1 MIKIGL
7 IGTQSMHAW
16 SFGEAL
22 NVPMEDGS
30 YRCENARV
38 VAAYGVDDDK
48 EHLKLTLEK
57 GNIPEAVDSFE
68 ELLEKCNA
76 FMILQR
82 RGGEHM
88 KYAEEIIKRGYPVFI
103 DKPVCDSYENIKKL
117 EELAKQY
124 DAVICGGSGL
134 KHIDD
139 IKELKELIESGHF
152 ESISGATINHS
163 ADIDSPYDGILFY
176 LPHGVEMMLELFG
189 YNPVSVNTTVL
200 SNNNFTVCVKY
211 PDKLINLAISNCRP
225 SYITINGT
233 KSITKEID
241 STNIFK
247 DEIKHFV
254 KSIEENKI
262 TKDVTKLTKHVDVIL
277 KIRESIEE
285 KKEIIL

>member
-16 SFGEAL
+16 SFAEAL
-22 NVPMEDGS
+22 NVPMENGS
-30 YRCENARV
+30 FRCENARV
-38 VAAYGVDDDK
+38 VAAYGVDDDE
-48 EHLKLTLEK
+48 EHIKFTLEK
-57 GNIPEAVDSFE
+57 GNIPKSVDSFE
-68 ELLEKCNA
+68 EMLTECNA

-82 RGGEHM
+82 KGGEHI

-103 DKPVCDSYENIKKL
+103 DKPVCDSLEGIEKL
-117 EELAKQY
+117 KNLAKENNT
-124 DAVICGGSGL
+124 VICGGSGL

-139 IKELKELIESGHF
+139 ILELKKLIETGYF
-152 ESISGATINHS
+152 EEIRGATINHS
-163 ADIDSPYDGILFY
+163 ADINSPYDGILFY

-211 PDKLINLAISNCRP
+211 SDKLVNLAISSCRP
-225 SYITINGT
+225 SFITINGT

-241 STNIFK
+241 SANIFK

-254 KSIEENKI
+254 SEIEKNNI
-262 TKDVTKLTKHVDVIL
+262 TKDVSKLTKHVEVIL
-277 KIRESIEE
+277 KIKESIE
-285 KKEIIL
+285 KKQEIIL